1 MANLA
6 EATAKWPIRRR
17 VSAFMIA
24 FGMTAFLLRGAFE
37 FGWPV
42 LGSSV
47 PVPSQHLVYAV
58 TAHGKRI
65 YILAGE
71 RLLHDGIAA
80 FWFIALLGIL
90 LTPKWRDPERPR
102 RKTVYDPDRIRPR
115 WLGIGVACAVIATV
129 LAYPIGSLMEALGLS
144 V

>member
-1 MANLA
+1 MTNSADPVG
-6 EATAKWPIRRR
+6 KWPIRRR

-37 FGWPV
+37 FAWPAV
-42 LGSSV
+42 GSSV
-47 PVPSQHLVYAV
+47 PVPSRHLIYAV

-71 RLLHDGIAA
+71 RLLHDGIMA
-80 FWFIALLGIL
+80 FWFITLLGIL
-90 LTPKWRDPERPR
+90 LTPKWRDPQRPR
-102 RKTVYDPDRIRPR
+102 RKSVYDPDRLRPR
-115 WLGIGVACAVIATV
+115 WLGIGMACAAAVTI
-129 LAYPIGSLMEALGLS
+129 LAYPVGSLMEALGLS